1 MSVQILEF
9 IYLFIYLGIVTVM
22 FMGQFSWKF
31 WANFYR
37 PRYSEIGNW
46 IYIGKCF
53 LIDFVV
59 LYKQLGLQN
68 IEWNI

>member
-1 MSVQILEF
+1 MSVQMLEF
-9 IYLFIYLGIVTVM
+9 IYLFRNSYGYVYGAVSLEILS
-22 FMGQFSWKF
+22 Q
-31 WANFYR
+31 FYR

-59 LYKQLGLQN
+59 LHKQLGLQN